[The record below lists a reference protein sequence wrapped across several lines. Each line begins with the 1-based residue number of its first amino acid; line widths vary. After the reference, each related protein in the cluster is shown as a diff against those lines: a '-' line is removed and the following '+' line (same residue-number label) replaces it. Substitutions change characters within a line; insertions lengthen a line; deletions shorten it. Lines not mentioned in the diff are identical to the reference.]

1 MPAAKKAAVKN
12 ETKPKGR
19 NDLKSAKQ
27 ALAAKYE
34 HLAIVANSKPKQQ
47 KFKHRAEA
55 YRRQTADLER
65 RGL

>member
-1 MPAAKKAAVKN
+1 MPAAKKPAAQK

-27 ALAAKYE
+27 ALVAKYE

-47 KFKHRAEA
+47 KFKHRAES
-55 YRRQTADLER
+55 YRRQAADLER